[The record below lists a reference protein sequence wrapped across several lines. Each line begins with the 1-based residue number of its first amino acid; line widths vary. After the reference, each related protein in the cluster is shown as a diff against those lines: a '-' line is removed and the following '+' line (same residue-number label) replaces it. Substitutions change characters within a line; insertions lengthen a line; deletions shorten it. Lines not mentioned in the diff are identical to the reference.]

1 MSVIVNDSQTMS
13 EFHFKPQRVAFAGSM
28 GSGKSFAAKKLKSH
42 YTDIDSIMGV
52 NTRILSL
59 ATAIKNLVFGNDL
72 FDNRDGYQ
80 LVGTVGRTIDPES
93 WVTIL
98 EKQIDLIPDEA
109 NIIVDDVRYENEVI
123 ALRDLGFT
131 IVYMDAPWDV
141 RLKRIAERLK
151 TKSPQFHDFVGWFTH
166 ESEVQLQELPASIFD
181 HIIKDNAALKQFVSE
196 TMKE

>member
-28 GSGKSFAAKKLKSH
+28 GSGKSFAAKKLKTH

-98 EKQIDLIPDEA
+98 EKQIDLIPSKS

-131 IVYMDAPWDV
+131 IVYMDAPWD
-141 RLKRIAERLK
+141 LSLI
-151 TKSPQFHDFVGWFTH
+151 
-166 ESEVQLQELPASIFD
+166 
-181 HIIKDNAALKQFVSE
+181 HI
-196 TMKE
+196 